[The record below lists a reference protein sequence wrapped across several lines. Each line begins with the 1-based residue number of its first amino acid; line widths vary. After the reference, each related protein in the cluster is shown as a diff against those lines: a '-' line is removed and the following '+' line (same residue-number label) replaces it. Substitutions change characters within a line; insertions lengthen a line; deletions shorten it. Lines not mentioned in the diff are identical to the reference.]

1 MPRTSKCR
9 RVCAE
14 PRARVFT
21 PEPKSGGRVALSVE
35 ELEALRLCDLE
46 GLEQDS
52 AAKRMNV
59 SRGTFQRILYAARF
73 HTAKALCEGDTL
85 VIEGGHYEVAKTGCA
100 CVFRC
105 KKCRFHEETQKEL
118 SDK

>member
-1 MPRTSKCR
+1 MPAGVR
-9 RVCAE
+9 RAE
-14 PRARVFT
+14 GAGVHA
-21 PEPKSGGRVALSVE
+21 GVALSVE

-73 HTAKALCEGDTL
+73 HTAKALCGGDTL

-105 KKCRFHEETQKEL
+105 KQCRFHEETQKEL

>member
-14 PRARVFT
+14 PKARVFT

-35 ELEALRLCDLE
+35 ELEALR
-46 GLEQDS
+46 G
-52 AAKRMNV
+52 
-59 SRGTFQRILYAARF
+59 
-73 HTAKALCEGDTL
+73 HTL
-85 VIEGGHYEVAKTGCA
+85 VIEGGHYEVAETGCA
-100 CVFRC
+100 CAGRC
-105 KKCRFHEETQKEL
+105 KKCRFYQETQKEL